1 MSKVRLKWKRGALK
15 KLRHD
20 PRIAQFLLKKAD
32 QIAADAGGK
41 DIGYMVT
48 NLVLEEPR
56 TAVSVMA
63 TGHASNHNRKYH
75 SLLREIGR
83 ARRRCW
89 QNIYA
94 YKTQF
99 LAKLSTW
106 VFYFLQH
113 MPSYYKAKRMS
124 RLWCVW

>member
-1 MSKVRLKWKRGALK
+1 MSNVKLKWKRGALK

-48 NLVLEEPR
+48 HLVLEEPR

-75 SLLREIGR
+75 SLLRALSQ
-83 ARRRCW
+83 ARER
-89 QNIYA
+89 
-94 YKTQF
+94 
-99 LAKLSTW
+99 
-106 VFYFLQH
+106 
-113 MPSYYKAKRMS
+113 
-124 RLWCVW
+124 

>member
-1 MSKVRLKWKRGALK
+1 MSNVRLKWKRGALK

-56 TAVSVMA
+56 TAVSVRPLDTLQTTTA
-63 TGHASNHNRKYH
+63 NTIHCYGRYRKLGGGDGRIYTLTRPSCSHSRVPGFFCTQNR
-75 SLLREIGR
+75 
-83 ARRRCW
+83 W
-89 QNIYA
+89 P
-94 YKTQF
+94 
-99 LAKLSTW
+99 
-106 VFYFLQH
+106 V
-113 MPSYYKAKRMS
+113 P
-124 RLWCVW
+124 

>member
-1 MSKVRLKWKRGALK
+1 MATAKLKCTRGALK
-15 KLRHD
+15 QMRHD

-75 SLLREIGR
+75 SLLRALSQ
-83 ARRRCW
+83 ARER
-89 QNIYA
+89 
-94 YKTQF
+94 
-99 LAKLSTW
+99 
-106 VFYFLQH
+106 
-113 MPSYYKAKRMS
+113 
-124 RLWCVW
+124 